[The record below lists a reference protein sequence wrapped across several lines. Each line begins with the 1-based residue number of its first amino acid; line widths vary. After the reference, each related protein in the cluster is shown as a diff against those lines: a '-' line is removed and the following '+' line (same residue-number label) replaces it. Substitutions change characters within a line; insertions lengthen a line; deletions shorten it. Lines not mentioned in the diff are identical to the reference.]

1 MHASKDQLAADE
13 ALALTLANEEVDA
26 GRGAADHERGPF
38 CWDDELVRQLSES
51 QQSEPQLRR
60 HGSCCVQAS
69 VLSRPLR
76 SATPRGASQSASRSC
91 P

>member
-26 GRGAADHERGPF
+26 GRGVTGADHERGPF

-51 QQSEPQLRR
+51 QQSELQLRR
-60 HGSCCVQAS
+60 HGSRCVQAS
-69 VLSRPLR
+69 GS
-76 SATPRGASQSASRSC
+76 
-91 P
+91 